1 MDGFELTCDGE
12 RLAVSRSSQRLIAY
26 LALRNRPLLR
36 VHIAGT
42 LWLDSSEER
51 SCANLRSA
59 LWRLRGHTQTVVE
72 ADATHAWLSGEV
84 QVDVREVV
92 GLARGVVEQH
102 DGGCNAAAVESSL
115 LAGDLLPDWY
125 DDWVLLERDRLR
137 ELCLHALEEL
147 AGRATREGRY
157 GAAIDSALTAI
168 QADPL
173 RESAHRVL
181 ISAYL
186 SEGNPSAGIRQYR
199 QYCRRAQE
207 ELGIEPSTQMREL
220 VAGLPL
226 RPGAGEPVRHAAE
239 TQGAAS
245 AHDPRSPAAVTPR

>member
-1 MDGFELTCDGE
+1 MADVRLTLMDGFELTRDGE
-12 RLAVSRSSQRLIAY
+12 RVPVQRSSQRLIAY

-36 VHIAGT
+36 VHVAGV

-59 LWRLRGHTQTVVE
+59 LWRLRGQVRTVVE
-72 ADATHAWLSGEV
+72 TDASHAWLSSEV

-92 GLARGVVEQH
+92 ALARGLIEQH
-102 DGGCNAAAVESSL
+102 DGDGDESAVEGSL

-137 ELCLHALEEL
+137 ELRLHALEAL
-147 AGRATREGRY
+147 AGRATRDGRY
-157 GAAIDSALTAI
+157 GAAIDNALTAI

-181 ISAYL
+181 INAYL
-186 SEGNPSAGIRQYR
+186 AEGNPTAGMRHYHK
-199 QYCRRAQE
+199 YCRRAKA
-207 ELGIEPSTQMREL
+207 ELGIEPSSHMREL
-220 VAGLPL
+220 VAGLAS
-226 RPGAGEPVRHAAE
+226 PGA
-239 TQGAAS
+239 
-245 AHDPRSPAAVTPR
+245 